1 MTKIDKDTYIEF
13 LKKLEEADIPENIKF
28 MLRNSWYG
36 DTMPYSDLLELK

>member
-28 MLRNSWYG
+28 IFRNSWYG
-36 DTMPYSDLLELK
+36 DAMPYTTLLELK